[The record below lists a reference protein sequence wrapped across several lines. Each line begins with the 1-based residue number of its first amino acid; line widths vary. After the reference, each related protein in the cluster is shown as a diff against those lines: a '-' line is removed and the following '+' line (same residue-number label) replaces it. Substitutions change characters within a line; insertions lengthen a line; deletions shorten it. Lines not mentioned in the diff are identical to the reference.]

1 MNPNQDPLNLFINSA
16 AKTPFEPLRE
26 IAIELGRSE
35 LLLDEISNL
44 GPGSVVSLNQFAGDP
59 VDLVD
64 NGRLIAR
71 GDLVIIE
78 GKFGVRLS
86 EVL

>member
-1 MNPNQDPLNLFINSA
+1 MNPHQDPLDLLINSA
-16 AKTPFEPLRE
+16 MTTPIEPLRE
-26 IAIELGRSE
+26 LAIELGRTE
-35 LLLDEISNL
+35 LMIDEILNL
-44 GPGSVVSLNQFAGDP
+44 GKGSVVSLNQFAGDP

-71 GDLVIIE
+71 GELVIIE

>member
-1 MNPNQDPLNLFINSA
+1 MNPHQDPLNLFINSA
-16 AKTPFEPLRE
+16 AETSNEPMRE
-26 IAIELGRSE
+26 ISIELGRTE
-35 LLLDEISNL
+35 LLSDEILNL
-44 GPGSVVSLNQFAGDP
+44 SQGSVVSLNQFTGDP
-59 VDLVD
+59 VDLID

-71 GDLVIIE
+71 GELVIIE

>member
-1 MNPNQDPLNLFINSA
+1 MNPHQDPLNLLINSA
-16 AKTPFEPLRE
+16 MKTPIEPLRE
-26 IAIELGRSE
+26 IAIELGRTE
-35 LLLDEISNL
+35 LMIDEILNL
-44 GPGSVVSLNQFAGDP
+44 GKGSVVSLNQFAGDP

-71 GDLVIIE
+71 GELVIIE

>member
-1 MNPNQDPLNLFINSA
+1 MDPNQDPLNLFINSA
-16 AKTPFEPLRE
+16 AGTPIEPLRE
-26 IAIELGRSE
+26 IAIELGRTK
-35 LLLDEISNL
+35 LLVDEILNL
-44 GPGSVVSLNQFAGDP
+44 GPGSVVSLNQFTGDP
-59 VDLVD
+59 VDLFD

-71 GDLVIIE
+71 GELVIIE

>member
-1 MNPNQDPLNLFINSA
+1 MIDEILNLG
-16 AKTPFEPLRE
+16 K
-26 IAIELGRSE
+26 
-35 LLLDEISNL
+35 
-44 GPGSVVSLNQFAGDP
+44 GSVVSLNQFAGDP

-71 GDLVIIE
+71 GELVIIE